1 MEPVGLLAPDTHE
14 AEHLRF
20 LDTSIPPTVSPT
32 SAMIVDER
40 VLRPRDSVIHVVLSV
55 VAGTGLLVL
64 GGLWIRESWTG
75 RDLWLTSVATLL
87 LCTHVAVWSARWL
100 SLWRMKRPVHIP
112 APSTLRVAAVTTFVA
127 SQEPI
132 QMLAQTLRAM
142 GDMRVAHDTW
152 VLDEE
157 DDEEVRELCTRLGAR
172 HFSRAGMPEFR
183 EAKGPLRAATKHGNY
198 NAWFA
203 HTGYDHY
210 DVVAMFDPDHVPDPE
225 YLRRTLGFFSQD
237 DVAFVQPP
245 QVYYNQRASFVA
257 RGAAEES
264 YSYYSTHL
272 MASYALGHTIVI
284 GSHGV
289 HRLSALRAL
298 GGLPSHDAEDLYL
311 TMLYKAAGWR
321 GVFVPE
327 VLAMGMTPVDWRSY
341 LRQQLRWSRSLL
353 DLKLRVLPQMAG
365 RLSALERL
373 MNLAHGAFYMR
384 ALLVPVAYVLL
395 GGMLIF
401 NVAPSFMQPRAVLS
415 LLTMLLLL
423 GALDQFRQR
432 FYLDPEHE
440 RGVHW
445 RASVMQLAKWPVFL
459 RAIAEALRGREVA
472 YLVTPKGASAPHTH
486 ALAPVQIG
494 VASMMAL
501 AWCIGTLLHGA
512 LKAPL
517 TAWAGVVIVLSLA
530 IAASDVLRS
539 VSAFDNDTY
548 RARRLAMNRPQE

>member
-1 MEPVGLLAPDTHE
+1 MELLPPDAHE
-14 AEHLRF
+14 AEHLRV
-20 LDTSIPPTVSPT
+20 LDDSSPPTDSPT
-32 SAMIVDER
+32 SVIIVDER
-40 VLRPRDSVIHVVLSV
+40 VLRPRDSVIHVLLSLLAA
-55 VAGTGLLVL
+55 AGLVVL
-64 GGLWIRESWTG
+64 GGRWIRESWTG
-75 RDLWLTSVATLL
+75 RDLWLTIFATVLLFALVA
-87 LCTHVAVWSARWL
+87 AWSARWL
-100 SLWRMKRPVHIP
+100 SLWRMKRPRHIP
-112 APSTLRVAAVTTFVA
+112 PPSTLRVAAVTTFVA
-127 SQEPI
+127 SHEPI
-132 QMLAQTLRAM
+132 QMLEQTLRAM
-142 GDMRVAHDTW
+142 CDLRVAHDTW

-157 DDEEVRELCTRLGAR
+157 DDQEVRELCKRLGAR

-183 EAKGPLRAATKHGNY
+183 EARGPLRAATKHGNY

-210 DVVAMFDPDHVPDPE
+210 DVVAMFDPDHVPAPE
-225 YLRRTLGFFSQD
+225 YLWRTLGFFSQN

-264 YSYYSTHL
+264 YSYYSAHL
-272 MASYALGHTIVI
+272 MASYALGHTVVI

-289 HRLSALRAL
+289 HRLSALRAV

-311 TMLYKAAGWR
+311 TMVYKAAGWR

-327 VLAMGMTPVDWRSY
+327 VLAMGITPVDWRSY

-353 DLKLRVLPQMAG
+353 DLKLRVLPRIAG
-365 RLSALERL
+365 RLSPFERL

-395 GGMLIF
+395 AGMLLV
-401 NVAPSFMQPRAVLS
+401 NVAPAFMQPRAVLS
-415 LLTMLLLL
+415 LLTMLVLL
-423 GALDQFRQR
+423 GALDGFRQR
-432 FYLDPEHE
+432 FYLDPQHE

-459 RAIAEALRGREVA
+459 RAIVEALRGREA
-472 YLVTPKGASAPHTH
+472 TYLLTPKGASAPHTR
-486 ALAPVQIG
+486 ALAPVQLG
-494 VASMMAL
+494 VAATISF
-501 AWCIGTLLHGA
+501 AWWMGTMLHGP

-517 TAWAGVVIVLSLA
+517 NASAGVVVVLSLA

-539 VSAFDNDTY
+539 VSAFDSAAY
-548 RARRLAMNRPQE
+548 RARCRAMNRSQE

>member
-1 MEPVGLLAPDTHE
+1 MLPPNAHE

-20 LDTSIPPTVSPT
+20 LDDAISPTDSPT
-32 SAMIVDER
+32 SAIIVDER
-40 VLRPRDSVIHVVLSV
+40 VLRPRDSVIHVLLTLL
-55 VAGTGLLVL
+55 AGAGFVVL
-64 GGLWIRESWTG
+64 GGRWIRESWTG

-87 LCTHVAVWSARWL
+87 LCALVAAWSARWL
-100 SLWRMKRPVHIP
+100 SLWRMKRPLHIP

-127 SQEPI
+127 SHEPI
-132 QMLAQTLRAM
+132 QMLEQTLRAM
-142 GDMRVAHDTW
+142 CDMRVAHDTW

-157 DDEEVRELCTRLGAR
+157 DDQEVRELCTRLGAR
-172 HFSRAGMPEFR
+172 HFSRAGTPEFR
-183 EAKGPLRAATKHGNY
+183 ETRGPLRDATKHGNY

-225 YLRRTLGFFSQD
+225 YLRRTLGFFSQN

-311 TMLYKAAGWR
+311 TMVYKAAGWR

-365 RLSALERL
+365 RLSAFERV

-395 GGMLIF
+395 AGMLLF
-401 NVAPSFMQPRAVLS
+401 NVAPAFMQPRAVLS

-423 GALDQFRQR
+423 GALDRFRQR
-432 FYLDPEHE
+432 FYLDPKHE

-472 YLVTPKGASAPHTH
+472 YLLTSKGASAPHTR
-486 ALAPVQIG
+486 ALAPVQVG
-494 VASMMAL
+494 VALTMSV
-501 AWCIGTLLHGA
+501 AWCMGTLLHGP

-517 TAWAGVVIVLSLA
+517 DASAGVVIVVSLA

-539 VSAFDNDTY
+539 VSAFDSAAY
-548 RARRLAMNRPQE
+548 GARRRAMNRPQE